1 MYVFRHGMPN
11 AFQPGGRNRDY
22 QLTLGPSTRDHL
34 HRHKNKMASGRNFSF
49 LTSGKNIYV

>member
-34 HRHKNKMASGRNFSF
+34 YRHKKQDSIWKKLFILNFRE
-49 LTSGKNIYV
+49 K